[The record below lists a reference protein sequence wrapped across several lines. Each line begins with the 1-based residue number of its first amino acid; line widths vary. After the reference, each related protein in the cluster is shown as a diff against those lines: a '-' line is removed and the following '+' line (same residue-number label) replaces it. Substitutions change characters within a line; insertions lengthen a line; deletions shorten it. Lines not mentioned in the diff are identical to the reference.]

1 MIRPVIERAVRLA
14 QASSSMTSLALLVA
28 FNMIPLFGVL
38 FWGWNVAT
46 LLVLYWAENG
56 IIGLLNVPKMLIA
69 RGPESPRDESA
80 RTSGRPTVSGI
91 ARVPFFLVHYG
102 IFWVVHGIF
111 VFTLPL
117 FVGMRSTVDRVVDGT
132 TFELV
137 PGSSSFGAFSW
148 AQESFGGPV
157 ATNGPDLS
165 AVAIGVIGLAIS
177 HGASFVINFV
187 GRREYLRISP
197 AAQMFAPYGR
207 LMILH
212 VTIIFGAIV
221 SLSIGSPVGAIVV
234 LVLLKTAID
243 LVLHRREHERLG
255 SGAGTDAG
263 TVSPV

>member
-1 MIRPVIERAVRLA
+1 MIERSVRLA
-14 QASSSMTSLALLVA
+14 QATSSTTSLVLLVVL
-28 FNMIPLFGVL
+28 NMIPLVGVL

-69 RGPESPRDESA
+69 RGPESPRDGFA

-111 VFTLPL
+111 VFTLPRI
-117 FVGMRSTVDRVVDGT
+117 VGMRSTIDRVVDGT
-132 TFELV
+132 TYELL
-137 PGSSSFGAFSW
+137 PGSSFGTLTGVPD
-148 AQESFGGPV
+148 SFGGQV

-243 LVLHRREHERLG
+243 LVLHRREQGRLG
-255 SGAGTDAG
+255 MGPVADPGGRA
-263 TVSPV
+263 VSPP